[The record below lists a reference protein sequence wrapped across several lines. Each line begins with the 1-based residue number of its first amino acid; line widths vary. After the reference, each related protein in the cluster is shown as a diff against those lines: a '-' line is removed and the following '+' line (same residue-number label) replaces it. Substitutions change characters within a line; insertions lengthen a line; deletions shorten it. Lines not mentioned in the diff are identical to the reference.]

1 MSYEKVM
8 QANHLV
14 IGTKQTVKA
23 IRARKVRTLVLAD
36 DADPNVKG
44 LLQKA
49 AAEAGVEVQLVDSK
63 DKLGKACGINVSA
76 AAAAIIM

>member
-8 QANHLV
+8 QAKHLV

-49 AAEAGVEVQLVDSK
+49 AAEAGVEVQRVDSK
-63 DKLGKACGINVSA
+63 DKLGKACGISVSA